1 MDTCIGIQP
10 EFLET
15 PQFRALSST
24 EKVLPLWNAHIDC
37 LLIKESFS
45 GNRTCVH
52 SVGSGLEE
60 TCAKSCEESCEKV
73 LSSYAE
79 DVRTEKGVKIGDK
92 LEQTLLRRCTR
103 QCNFECGKPGK
114 ISDFYIPSRN

>member
-15 PQFRALSST
+15 PRFRGLASA
-24 EKVLPLWNAHIDC
+24 EKVEMLWSAHNDC
-37 LLIKESFS
+37 FPRQESFS

-52 SVGSGLEE
+52 TVGSVLEE
-60 TCAKSCEESCEKV
+60 TCAKSCGESCQKV
-73 LSSYAE
+73 LSSYE
-79 DVRTEKGVKIGDK
+79 QDVRTEQGVDIGGR

-103 QCNFECGKPGK
+103 QCNFECRKPGK